1 MRRLSLIKTAA
12 VTAALA
18 LTTTGCLG
26 TPAATTAST
35 GPETAKES
43 VSIMY
48 AFGGSQNEAFI
59 KDINAWSATSGVKVE
74 LIQSNSFEQLIQ
86 TKVAAGDLPDIAIF
100 PQPGIL
106 KGLVEKGK
114 VAELSTQ
121 VDVAAVEADILPGFL
136 AAATVDGKVYGAPMS
151 MNVKSLYW
159 YDKANFAKAGL
170 TVPKTQA
177 ELEAL
182 IEKVK
187 GMGKTPVCY
196 GMESGS
202 ATGWPGTDWIEDYML
217 QTTTPE
223 NYDKWVNHEIK
234 FDSPEVRAAFAVYD
248 KIIMGEGNVYGT
260 AKAAASNAFAKA
272 LNPMFDEDPKCYI
285 GKQGNFITQSGFFPD
300 DVFQNLDERVG
311 VFVTPSVSGQAPML
325 GGGDLAAAFTAN
337 DANVKKVMNFLVNDP
352 TFGVELAKSGAALS
366 PHKSFDAS
374 NYPNDITREVVKLAG
389 AATVFRFDGSD
400 LMPGAVGSKSFWT
413 GMIDYTSGNK
423 GLDDVLKAID
433 ASWPED

>member
-1 MRRLSLIKTAA
+1 MRRLSLIKSAA

-26 TPAATTAST
+26 TPAATTQST
-35 GPETAKES
+35 GAATAKDT

-48 AFGGSQNEAFI
+48 AFGGSQNEAFK
-59 KDINAWSATSGVKVE
+59 KDMAAWSAKSGVKLD

-86 TKVAAGDLPDIAIF
+86 TKVASGDLPDIAIY

-106 KGLVEKGK
+106 KGLAAKGK

-121 VDVAAVEADILPGFL
+121 VDVAAVEKDILPGFL
-136 AAATVDGKVYGAPMS
+136 AAGTVDGKVYGAPIS

-170 TVPKTQA
+170 TVPKTEA
-177 ELEAL
+177 DLEAL

-187 GMGKTPVCY
+187 ATGKTPICY

-217 QTTTPE
+217 QTNAPE
-223 NYDKWVNHEIK
+223 VYDKWVTNEVK
-234 FDSPEVRAAFAVYD
+234 FDSPEVRKAFDIYT
-248 KIIMGEGNVYGT
+248 KLIMTEGNVYGT

-272 LNPMFDEDPKCYI
+272 LNPMFDADPKCYI

-300 DVFQNLDERVG
+300 AVFKDLDKRVG

-325 GGGDLAAAFTAN
+325 GGGDLAAAFTGN
-337 DANVKKVMNFLVNDP
+337 DTNVKKVMNFLVNDA
-352 TFGVELAKSGAALS
+352 TFGVEVAKSGAALS
-366 PHKSFDAS
+366 PHKSFDSA
-374 NYPNDITREVVKLAG
+374 NYPNDTTREVVKLAQ

-413 GMIDYTSGNK
+413 GMVDYTSGNK
-423 GLDDVLKAID
+423 PLDAVLTAID
-433 ASWPED
+433 KSWPTA